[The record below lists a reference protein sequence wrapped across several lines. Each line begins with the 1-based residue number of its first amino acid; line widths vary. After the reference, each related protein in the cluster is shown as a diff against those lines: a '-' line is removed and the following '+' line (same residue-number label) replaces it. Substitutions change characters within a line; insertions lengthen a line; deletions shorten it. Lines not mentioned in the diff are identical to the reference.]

1 MSLPGLAEHEAKM
14 KAASGQPVP
23 EVSSG
28 AQAEPVPEKPL
39 TIEQKL
45 EHVSDQ
51 LVAASARIKDLT
63 AQLAGARS
71 DATRWEA
78 KFKSADAEVSRYQT
92 QNAELAG
99 KLGERA
105 KVPQPSLN

>member
-14 KAASGQPVP
+14 AAASGQFVP
-23 EVSSG
+23 E
-28 AQAEPVPEKPL
+28 APAEPAKPL
-39 TIEQKL
+39 TVEQKL

-51 LVAASARIKDLT
+51 LVSANAKIKDLT
-63 AQLAGARS
+63 AQLAGARA

-78 KFKSADAEVSRYQT
+78 KFKAADLEVSRYQT